1 MEEQES
7 FQIFNDAIK
16 TEATRKFYIFYIKK
30 FLAYTKARDYDS
42 LIKFGSSELE
52 KKVIDYVRYLKRK
65 NEAGIISPNGFRGRL
80 APIEL
85 FFDQNDIMINW
96 KKIKR
101 MYPRIEK
108 KKGDL
113 PYTLK
118 DLKALMKNA
127 SKPRNKAVIAFFT
140 STGVRPEAVISL
152 EMRHIKEMSDN
163 CASVLIYEDDTEEY
177 PVFLTPETWNYLKEY
192 FKQRETNG
200 EKLTANS
207 PIFRNDFAETVAW
220 KNIKPMTTNG
230 LYMMMKPV
238 LEKTK
243 VRGNLQQGKV
253 RYSKASFTG
262 FRKWYE
268 TTLDNILNINSNIV
282 EKLMGH
288 RNDLRGVYYNPDL
301 ETRFNEFKKA
311 IPKLTIDDSI
321 RLEEEIK
328 NKDDKI
334 HDLETDKDR
343 RITNLEVMISE
354 LSKRLDSKIDS

>member
-1 MEEQES
+1 MEIQES
-7 FQIFNDAIK
+7 FQIFDDAIK
-16 TEATRKFYIFYIKK
+16 TKATRKFYTFYLNK
-30 FLAYTKARDYDS
+30 FLAHTKARDYDS

-85 FFDQNDIMINW
+85 FFDQNDIDINW

-101 MYPRIEK
+101 MYPRTEK

-118 DLKALMKNA
+118 DLKALMKNT

-140 STGVRPEAVISL
+140 SSGVRPEALIGL
-152 EMRHIKEMSDN
+152 EMRHVKEISDN
-163 CASVLIYEDDTEEY
+163 CASVLIYEHDTEEY
-177 PVFLTPETWNYLKEY
+177 QIFLTPEAWNYLKEY

-207 PIFRNDFAETVAW
+207 PIFRNDFAETIAW
-220 KNIKPMTTNG
+220 QNVKPMTTNG
-230 LYMMMKPV
+230 LYMMMKPI

-243 VRGNLQQGKV
+243 VRGNLQQGKA

-268 TTLDNILNINSNIV
+268 TTLDNILDINPNVV

-288 RNDLRGVYYNPDL
+288 RKDLRGVYYNPNL

-311 IPKLTIDDSI
+311 ISALTISDVERQKI
-321 RLEEEIK
+321 RIEKQEKELTELEELKRRLTATEAQIERMKIVHEI
-328 NKDDKI
+328 
-334 HDLETDKDR
+334 
-343 RITNLEVMISE
+343 
-354 LSKRLDSKIDS
+354 

>member
-1 MEEQES
+1 MVEQES

-118 DLKALMKNA
+118 DLKAL
-127 SKPRNKAVIAFFT
+127 I
-140 STGVRPEAVISL
+140 
-152 EMRHIKEMSDN
+152 
-163 CASVLIYEDDTEEY
+163 
-177 PVFLTPETWNYLKEY
+177 
-192 FKQRETNG
+192 
-200 EKLTANS
+200 EKR
-207 PIFRNDFAETVAW
+207 I
-220 KNIKPMTTNG
+220 
-230 LYMMMKPV
+230 
-238 LEKTK
+238 KTK
-243 VRGNLQQGKV
+243 EQSCDCFL
-253 RYSKASFTG
+253 
-262 FRKWYE
+262 
-268 TTLDNILNINSNIV
+268 
-282 EKLMGH
+282 
-288 RNDLRGVYYNPDL
+288 
-301 ETRFNEFKKA
+301 FKYG
-311 IPKLTIDDSI
+311 
-321 RLEEEIK
+321 
-328 NKDDKI
+328 DK
-334 HDLETDKDR
+334 T
-343 RITNLEVMISE
+343 
-354 LSKRLDSKIDS
+354 